1 MKRTFQPSN
10 LKRKRTHGFRARM
23 ATKAGRA
30 VFQEEEERVEK
41 FCLHN
46 LSLKQLKKIYSTNF
60 VAASLTGKS
69 GVFIS
74 TPKKIFP
81 KAVDRN
87 KIKRRIKSIIFD
99 TGFESTSFGIKLIV
113 REDFLAL
120 NYKEAYNEISAV
132 IKKAVL

>member
-1 MKRTFQPSN
+1 MAFELAWQ
-10 LKRKRTHGFRARM
+10 ARL
-23 ATKAGRA
+23 G
-30 VFQEEEERVEK
+30 VQFFQEEEERVEK
-41 FCLHN
+41 FCLHK

-60 VAASLTGKS
+60 VAASLTGES

-99 TGFESTSFGIKLIV
+99 TGFESASFGIKLIV

>member
-1 MKRTFQPSN
+1 MAFELACQP
-10 LKRKRTHGFRARM
+10 RPGAQF
-23 ATKAGRA
+23 
-30 VFQEEEERVEK
+30 FQEEEERVEK

-87 KIKRRIKSIIFD
+87 KIKRRIKSIVFD

>member
-1 MKRTFQPSN
+1 MAFELAWQPR
-10 LKRKRTHGFRARM
+10 LGVQF
-23 ATKAGRA
+23 
-30 VFQEEEERVEK
+30 FQEEEERVER

-60 VAASLTGKS
+60 VAASLTGES

>member
-1 MKRTFQPSN
+1 MAFELAWQPR
-10 LKRKRTHGFRARM
+10 LGVQF
-23 ATKAGRA
+23 
-30 VFQEEEERVEK
+30 FQEEEEKVEK

-60 VAASLTGKS
+60 IAASLTGKS

-99 TGFESTSFGIKLIV
+99 TGFDSASFGVKLIV
-113 REDFLAL
+113 KEDFLAL
-120 NYKEAYNEISAV
+120 DYKEAYNEISTV

>member
-1 MKRTFQPSN
+1 MAFELAWQPK
-10 LKRKRTHGFRARM
+10 LGVQF
-23 ATKAGRA
+23 
-30 VFQEEEERVEK
+30 FQEEEERVEK
-41 FCLHN
+41 FCLRN

-60 VAASLTGKS
+60 VAASLTGES

-74 TPKKIFP
+74 TPKRIFP

-99 TGFESTSFGIKLIV
+99 TGFESSSFGIKLIV

>member
-1 MKRTFQPSN
+1 MAFELAWQPR
-10 LKRKRTHGFRARM
+10 LDAQF
-23 ATKAGRA
+23 
-30 VFQEEEERVEK
+30 FQEEEERVEK

>member
-1 MKRTFQPSN
+1 M
-10 LKRKRTHGFRARM
+10 
-23 ATKAGRA
+23 
-30 VFQEEEERVEK
+30 VFALEWLPRLVEQFFLTEEERVEK
-41 FCLHN
+41 FYLLS
-46 LSLKQLKKIYSTNF
+46 LSLKQFKKIYSSNF
-60 VAASLTGKS
+60 VAASLTGKP

-74 TPKKIFP
+74 TPKNIFP

>member
-1 MKRTFQPSN
+1 MAFELAWQPR
-10 LKRKRTHGFRARM
+10 LGAQF
-23 ATKAGRA
+23 
-30 VFQEEEERVEK
+30 FQEEEKRVEK

-99 TGFESTSFGIKLIV
+99 TGFESTSFGIKLVV

>member
-1 MKRTFQPSN
+1 MAFELAWQPR
-10 LKRKRTHGFRARM
+10 LGGQF
-23 ATKAGRA
+23 
-30 VFQEEEERVEK
+30 FQEEEERVEK
-41 FCLHN
+41 FYLHN

-99 TGFESTSFGIKLIV
+99 TGFDSSSFGIKLIV

>member
-1 MKRTFQPSN
+1 MAFELAWQPR
-10 LKRKRTHGFRARM
+10 LGVQF
-23 ATKAGRA
+23 
-30 VFQEEEERVEK
+30 FQEEEERVEK

-87 KIKRRIKSIIFD
+87 KIKRRIKSIVFD
-99 TGFESTSFGIKLIV
+99 TGFAPASFGVKLII
-113 REDFLAL
+113 RKDFLAL

>member
-1 MKRTFQPSN
+1 
-10 LKRKRTHGFRARM
+10 M
-23 ATKAGRA
+23 AFELAWQQRLG
-30 VFQEEEERVEK
+30 VQFFQEEEERVEK

-99 TGFESTSFGIKLIV
+99 TGFESASFGIKLIV

>member
-1 MKRTFQPSN
+1 MAFELAWQPR
-10 LKRKRTHGFRARM
+10 LGVQF
-23 ATKAGRA
+23 
-30 VFQEEEERVEK
+30 FQEEEERVEK

-99 TGFESTSFGIKLIV
+99 TGFVSTSFGIKLIV
-113 REDFLAL
+113 REDFLDL

>member
-1 MKRTFQPSN
+1 MRFFRT
-10 LKRKRTHGFRARM
+10 
-23 ATKAGRA
+23 
-30 VFQEEEERVEK
+30 EEGRVER
-41 FCLHN
+41 FCQPN
-46 LSLKQLKKIYSTNF
+46 LSLESIKRIYSSNF
-60 VAASLTGKS
+60 IAASLTGKS

-99 TGFESTSFGIKLIV
+99 TGFDSASFGVKLIV

>member
-1 MKRTFQPSN
+1 MAFELECLPRQGERFFRT
-10 LKRKRTHGFRARM
+10 
-23 ATKAGRA
+23 
-30 VFQEEEERVEK
+30 EEEKVEK
-41 FCLHN
+41 FCQPN
-46 LSLKQLKKIYSTNF
+46 LSLESIKKIYSSNF
-60 VAASLTGKS
+60 LAASLTVKS